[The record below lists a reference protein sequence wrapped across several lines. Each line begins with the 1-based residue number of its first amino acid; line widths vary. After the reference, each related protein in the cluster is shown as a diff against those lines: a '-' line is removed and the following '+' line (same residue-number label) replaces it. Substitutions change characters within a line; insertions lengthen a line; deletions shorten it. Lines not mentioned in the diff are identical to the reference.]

1 MWNIRQEHHTG
12 AAKWAWRSFSRGNLL
27 CFGKYSAYICGI
39 CFCVEEDAHTS
50 ELKGYYNLIYMY
62 MRGPLYSK
70 RVCERL
76 PASVRVLSACVFT
89 CLLACLCGR
98 ATACYNP
105 SLNMYDEEEVQATIA
120 VSPEELWPTSPR
132 VGFTQAHT
140 RPHACGLIHNKSKL
154 TRVLRSWMRLLL
166 SDPGGVC

>member
-1 MWNIRQEHHTG
+1 MNEKNPEISCETHGRNIIEGLQNEREDCIQGDIVFASINIQHASVG
-12 AAKWAWRSFSRGNLL
+12 LV
-27 CFGKYSAYICGI
+27 
-39 CFCVEEDAHTS
+39 CVEEDAHTS
-50 ELKGYYNLIYMY
+50 ELKGHYNLIYMH
-62 MRGPLYSK
+62 MRGSLYSK

-120 VSPEELWPTSPR
+120 VPPEEL
-132 VGFTQAHT
+132 
-140 RPHACGLIHNKSKL
+140 
-154 TRVLRSWMRLLL
+154 
-166 SDPGGVC
+166 